1 MVADLKRNTVVTLNR
16 RHELDPAVAVLVV
29 VPIDELGDPLEVGDF
44 YWTVPAPDIVNSG
57 QEEQGLVLA

>member
-1 MVADLKRNTVVTLNR
+1 MQGFWLISRKPMR
-16 RHELDPAVAVLVV
+16 RKS
-29 VPIDELGDPLEVGDF
+29 EVGAC